1 MILFNNKGQSD
12 TVFEVLIAVI
22 LLGFVLTAGGFAMNS
37 LSNTKCSKEIDLSL
51 LDLKRNI
58 EEGANSP
65 LISTK
70 FTIYT
75 PNCFG
80 TNYKIS
86 LQRSDDLRL
95 CTSYCPGSTSN
106 CFLLRYEN
114 DKDKASQ
121 VRYNCVNI
129 SPAIILDNSDNS
141 PPSGEYNLI
150 LPKSNNS
157 IDMNNGT
164 YLIKNNTFA
173 NESGAPKIYFYKV
186 AR

>member
-129 SPAIILDNSDNS
+129 SPAIILSGDGEELDGYNIIN
-141 PPSGEYNLI
+141 PSQ
-150 LPKSNNS
+150 NS

>member
-80 TNYKIS
+80 TNYKIK
-86 LQRSDDLRL
+86 LIKSDDLRL
-95 CTSYCPGSTSN
+95 CTSYCPGSTSS

-129 SPAIILDNSDNS
+129 SPAINFTASAQEGIDGYSLVA
-141 PPSGEYNLI
+141 PAL
-150 LPKSNNS
+150 NS

-173 NESGAPKIYFYKV
+173 NDYGTPQIYFYKV
-186 AR
+186 IR

>member
-51 LDLKRNI
+51 LNLKRSI
-58 EEGANSP
+58 EDGANSP

-70 FTIYT
+70 FNVRI

-80 TNYKIS
+80 TMYSVKLVKNTDEK
-86 LQRSDDLRL
+86 
-95 CTSYCPGSTSN
+95 CTSYCPGSTSE
-106 CFLLRYEN
+106 CYLLIYEN
-114 DKDKASQ
+114 PKDKASQ

-129 SPAIILDNSDNS
+129 SPAIIIKSGSDGVEGYDSVSINT
-141 PPSGEYNLI
+141 PS
-150 LPKSNNS
+150 SV
-157 IDMNNGT
+157 DMNNGS

-173 NESGAPKIYFYKV
+173 NVSSIPEIYFYKK
-186 AR
+186 